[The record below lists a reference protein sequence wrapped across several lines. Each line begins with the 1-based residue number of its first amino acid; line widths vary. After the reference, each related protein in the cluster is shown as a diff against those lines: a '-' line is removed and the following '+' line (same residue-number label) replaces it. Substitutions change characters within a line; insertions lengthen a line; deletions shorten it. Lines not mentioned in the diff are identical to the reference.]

1 MYIWNRLHHT
11 ESPLRRFPATGSSAI
26 IFHSSL
32 TGCYPQQ
39 QTTGNCFNANI
50 VSNNKT
56 GPLFFDLFV
65 DANTPLSFQKAG

>member
-1 MYIWNRLHHT
+1 MYIWNRRHPT

-32 TGCYPQQ
+32 TGCYPWQQ
-39 QTTGNCFNANI
+39 MTGNSFNANI

-56 GPLFFDLFV
+56 GPLFLELFV
-65 DANTPLSFQKAG
+65 DANTALSFQKAG